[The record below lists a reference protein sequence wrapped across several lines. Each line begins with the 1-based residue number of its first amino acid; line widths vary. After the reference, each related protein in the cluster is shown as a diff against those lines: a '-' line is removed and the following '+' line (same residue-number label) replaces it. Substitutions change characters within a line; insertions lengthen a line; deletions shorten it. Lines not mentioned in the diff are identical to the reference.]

1 MQFPNMLIDSGSS
14 LGAAVAL
21 GVVEIKRV
29 DGKFADGAFKRDAAV
44 QRLGGVIAHSL
55 L

>member
-14 LGAAVAL
+14 LRAAVAL
-21 GVVEIKRV
+21 RVVEIKRV
-29 DGKFADGAFKRDAAV
+29 DSKVADGAFKRDASV
-44 QRLGGVIAHSL
+44 QRLGGVIAHTL